1 MTNDLQNI
9 RILYRFIAF
18 IGISLYTTIS
28 YGNDNPK
35 AIDPTPTE
43 CANHLHYEGEYFD
56 FCDTCGCGSSGGSM
70 GYGTGLNNNFIGLRY
85 IGQEYRSRDGIF
97 ADSPWITENFNTVQA
112 WANIPVTKRAV
123 LNVIVPYQFHNRI
136 LPDNTEQNINGIGD
150 ISILGYYNLLKAR
163 PDSVVTIKPE
173 HYLQLG
179 GGIKIPTGKYDK
191 DNNEGSVNP
200 SFQLG
205 NGSWDY
211 ILAMNYGFTYRNW
224 GVSAMANYTIKTK
237 NPKNYQFGNQLNL
250 GINAFKTYYVSDFAI
265 TPIIGVAEE
274 IYGTNQELGFNVAD
288 TKGDIFLG
296 KLSVEASYNRYAL
309 GLTGMLPISQNL
321 NSDKVELRNR
331 LSVYLNINL

>member
-1 MTNDLQNI
+1 MNDLQNTKTSC
-9 RILYRFIAF
+9 RFLTCLCVGFFTA
-18 IGISLYTTIS
+18 IS
-28 YGNDNPK
+28 YSNDKITN
-35 AIDPTPTE
+35 IDPTPNN
-43 CANHLHYEGEYFD
+43 CATHIHYDGEYFD

-70 GYGTGLNNNFIGLRY
+70 GYGTGLNNNFIGIRY

-97 ADSPWITENFNTVQA
+97 ADSPWITENFNTIQA
-112 WANIPVTKRAV
+112 WANIPITKRAI
-123 LNVIVPYQFHNRI
+123 LNVIVPYQFHNRV

-150 ISILGYYNLLKAR
+150 ISVLGYYNLLKST
-163 PDSVVTIKPE
+163 PDTIVSIKPE
-173 HYLQLG
+173 HYFQLG
-179 GGIKIPTGKYDK
+179 GGIKMPTGKYDK

-211 ILAMNYGFTYRNW
+211 VLAMNYGFTYRNW
-224 GVSAMANYTIKTK
+224 GISTMANYTIKTK
-237 NPKNYQFGNQLNL
+237 NPKDYQFGNQLNL
-250 GINAFKTYYVSDFAI
+250 GINAFKTYYISDFSI

-274 IYGTNQELGFNVAD
+274 IYGTNKELGFDVAD
-288 TKGDIFLG
+288 TKGDVFLG

-331 LSVYLNINL
+331 VSVYLNINL